1 MTQEWYQHYEKQ
13 QMSAQYL
20 KKGKGKS
27 LNQSTTDQYR

>member
-1 MTQEWYQHYEKQ
+1 MTQEWYQHNGKQ

-20 KKGKGKS
+20 KKGKG